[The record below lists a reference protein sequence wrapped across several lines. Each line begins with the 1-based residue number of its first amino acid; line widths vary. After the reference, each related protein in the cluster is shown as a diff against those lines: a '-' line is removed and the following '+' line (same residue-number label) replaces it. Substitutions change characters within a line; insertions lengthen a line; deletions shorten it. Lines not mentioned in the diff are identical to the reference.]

1 MITDVRKQ
9 KMAVASLSPAVPYAE
24 RAAYQSG
31 ATDILPF
38 EIISDGDASCVC
50 HADNQFWRNF
60 LPPFITTP
68 L

>member
-9 KMAVASLSPAVPYAE
+9 KMSVASLSPAVSDAE

-50 HADNQFWRNF
+50 HAGNQFWRNF

>member
-9 KMAVASLSPAVPYAE
+9 KMPVVSLSPAVPDAE

-50 HADNQFWRNF
+50 HAGNQFWRNF

>member
-9 KMAVASLSPAVPYAE
+9 KMPVVSLSPAVPYTE

-50 HADNQFWRNF
+50 HDDNQFWRNF